1 MPTQLRASL
10 PPSLYAD
17 TARPPADTPP
27 LAGDRRTSV
36 CVIGGGFTGLSAAL
50 HLAEQGTDVVVL
62 EQHEPGWGASGRN
75 GGQVNPGL
83 KHDPDTVESDFGPDL
98 GGRMVKMSWDAPN
111 VVFNLIARHQI
122 QCEASQS
129 GTMRAAWQRNNVA
142 DIETAYAQG
151 ARRGMPVE
159 RLDRDAMRAKTGTDR
174 YLCSLLDNR
183 GGHVNPLGYARGM
196 AQAAIQAGA
205 TIHGSTPAT
214 KIWREGTTWNIA
226 TPTGTVTAD
235 RLILGTN
242 GYTDDL
248 LPKLR
253 RSIVPVFSGVT
264 ASAPIPDSLAHE
276 IMPHRASVY
285 ELGSITTYYR
295 IDRANRVVIGGR
307 CRQTEVSG
315 PDQLHFLTNYAKR
328 LWPQL
333 KDITWTHGW
342 SGQLAVTPDHYPH
355 IHEPAP
361 GVLVCVAYNGRGVA
375 MSTAMGPQLA
385 KRTLGNTTTT
395 IDMPI
400 TTLKAIPFHALWK
413 SAVTARVLYGR
424 IRDYLH
430 V

>member
-1 MPTQLRASL
+1 MSTDVRASL

-17 TARPPADTPP
+17 TARPPPETPP
-27 LAGDRRTSV
+27 LGGDRRASV
-36 CVIGGGFTGLSAAL
+36 CVIGAGFTGLSAAL

-62 EQHEPGWGASGRN
+62 ERNEPGWGASGRN

-83 KHDPDTVESDFGPDL
+83 KHDPDTVEQDFGPDL
-98 GGRMVKMSWDAPN
+98 GRRMIEMSWNAPN
-111 VVFNLIARHQI
+111 VVFDLIARHQI

-142 DIETAYAQG
+142 DISTAYEQG

-159 RLDRDAMRAKTGTDR
+159 LLDRDAMRVKTGTDR
-174 YLCSLLDNR
+174 YLCALLDQR

-196 AQAAIQAGA
+196 AQAAMQAGA
-205 TIHGSTPAT
+205 TVHGGTPAT
-214 KIWREGTTWNIA
+214 RVWRDGTAWRVA
-226 TPTGTVTAD
+226 TPGGTVTAD
-235 RLILGTN
+235 RLVLGTN
-242 GYTDDL
+242 GYTDDVW
-248 LPKLR
+248 PKLR
-253 RSIVPVFSGVT
+253 RSVVPVFSGIA
-264 ASAPIPDSLAHE
+264 ASAPVADE
-276 IMPHRASVY
+276 IVKAMMPHRASVY
-285 ELGSITTYYR
+285 ELGSVTTYYR

-307 CRQTEVSG
+307 CRQSDVAGPAQLGFLVS
-315 PDQLHFLTNYAKR
+315 YARR
-328 LWPQL
+328 LWPQIDGI
-333 KDITWTHGW
+333 KWTHGW

-361 GVLVCVAYNGRGVA
+361 GVLVCVGYNGRGVA

-385 KRTLGNTTTT
+385 KRTLGGETAA

-400 TTLKAIPFHALWK
+400 TGLKDIPFHGLWK
-413 SAVTARVLYGR
+413 SAVAARVLYGR